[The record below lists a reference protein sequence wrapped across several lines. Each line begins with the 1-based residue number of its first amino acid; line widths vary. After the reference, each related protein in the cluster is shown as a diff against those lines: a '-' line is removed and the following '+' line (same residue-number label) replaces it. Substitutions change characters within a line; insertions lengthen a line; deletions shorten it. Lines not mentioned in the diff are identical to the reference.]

1 MATAKRLKS
10 GSWRCQVYSHSII
23 QTDKNG
29 NIVYDKNGNPKK
41 KRIYK
46 SFTSNDKTK
55 RGKVEA
61 EAMANEFILHQK
73 DSTKGRD
80 DFKNITLY
88 EAIEKYIDQKSVA
101 LSPSTLKDYDTIKRC
116 AFQDIMNV
124 KIKEFNENMLQDAV
138 NREAMRPS
146 RVRSKNPKPI
156 SSKRLYNEF
165 GLLRPVL
172 KRYRNDINYD
182 AISLPEIAPNYK
194 ELIEPD
200 VIFDVVRGTDIELP
214 VLLAMWLSFTMSE
227 VRGLTKSKSI
237 DGDYITIKEVIVSKK
252 GGEVRKEIAKNKY
265 RNRRLVIPKYI
276 KALIDEVEGDIIVPM
291 SAACLYHKWTRLLEK
306 NNLPK
311 ITFHDLR
318 HVNASVMAL
327 LKIPDKYA
335 QERGGWKTDY
345 IMKRVYQQT
354 FSDERRN
361 VDRIIDSYFEEKCNT
376 NATQKIDRTDK
387 Y

>member
-10 GSWRCQVYSHSII
+10 GSWRCQVYSHSVIL
-23 QTDKNG
+23 TDDNG

-61 EAMANEFILHQK
+61 EAMANEFILRQK
-73 DSTKGRD
+73 DGAKGIVNNT
-80 DFKNITLY
+80 NITLY
-88 EAIEKYIDQKSVA
+88 EAIERYIEQKGVA

-116 AFQDIMNV
+116 AFKDIMNI

-138 NREAMRPS
+138 NRESMRPS
-146 RVRSKNPKPI
+146 RVHSKNPKPI
-156 SSKRLYNEF
+156 SPKRLYNEY

-182 AISLPEIAPNYK
+182 VISLPQIAPHYK
-194 ELIEPD
+194 ELLTPD
-200 VIFDVVRGTDIELP
+200 VIFDIVRGTDIELP

-227 VRGLTKSKSI
+227 IRGLTKSKSI
-237 DGDYITIKEVIVSKK
+237 DKNYITIKEVIVSKT

-265 RNRRLVIPKYI
+265 RNRRLEIPDYI
-276 KALIDEVEGDIIVPM
+276 KRLIDEVEDDIIVPM
-291 SAACLYHKWTRLLEK
+291 SASCLYHKWTRLLEK
-306 NNLPK
+306 KNLPK

-327 LKIPDKYA
+327 LRIPDKYA
-335 QERGGWKTDY
+335 QERGGWKTDH
-345 IMKRVYQQT
+345 IMKTVYQQT
-354 FSDERRN
+354 FSDERKN
-361 VDRIIDSYFEEKCNT
+361 VDNIINKYFEEKCNT
-376 NATQKIDRTDK
+376 NATQNI
-387 Y
+387 

>member
-10 GSWRCQVYSHSII
+10 GSWRCQVYSHSVI

-73 DSTKGRD
+73 DSAKGRD

-116 AFQDIMNV
+116 GFQDIMNV
-124 KIKEFNENMLQDAV
+124 KIKEFNEDMLQDAV

-172 KRYRNDINYD
+172 KKYRNDINYD

-194 ELIEPD
+194 ELITPD

-227 VRGLTKSKSI
+227 IRGLTKSKSI

-276 KALIDEVEGDIIVPM
+276 KSLIDEVEGDIIVPM

-361 VDRIIDSYFEEKCNT
+361 VDRIIDRYFEEKCNT
-376 NATQKIDRTDK
+376 NATQNI
-387 Y
+387 